1 MRFSKFFTTALC
13 AALMSGS
20 LFMTATAEAAEAD
33 NAAAAPVA
41 EAATATEQA
50 ASAQADGET
59 PVMIASTAYRYTS
72 PVYGYSITCP
82 VKPQVIPVS
91 MIYAD
96 AHGDILIFDS
106 VDFNIKQAWM
116 VVPEAFK
123 DGDIPDLKTL
133 TDEQKEALF
142 KEWQEKH
149 GCEFAR
155 IVEMSNGTLGLYTV
169 TAKDIDVDTDG
180 DGKPDT
186 QMHSDTQMIKTY
198 FTGEYGGH
206 FMVGLINN
214 PDITREAVA
223 TYEAGLSSFQQ
234 WPDNI
239 NTHNQDTD
247 KKKTK

>member
-20 LFMTATAEAAEAD
+20 MFMAAPAEAAEAEA
-33 NAAAAPVA
+33 NAAAAPA
-41 EAATATEQA
+41 ATEQA
-50 ASAQADGET
+50 SQADGEI

-91 MIYAD
+91 LIYAD

-116 VVPEAFK
+116 VVPNAFK

-133 TDEQKEALF
+133 NDEQKEALF
-142 KEWQEKH
+142 KEWQEKR

-155 IVEMSNGTLGLYTV
+155 VAEMSDGTLGLYTV
-169 TAKDIDVDTDG
+169 TAKDMEVDTDG

-186 QMHSDTQMIKTY
+186 MVHSDNQMIKTY
-198 FTGEYGGH
+198 FTGAYGGH

-214 PDITREAVA
+214 PDLTREAIA
-223 TYEAGLSSFQQ
+223 TYEAGLNSFQQ

-239 NTHNQDTD
+239 NTHNKDTD
-247 KKKTK
+247 AKKTK